1 MLKFGQNEVAWKDIS
16 AINMVAED
24 SGIEVS
30 ITVKETV
37 LVVGTYLAADHATS
51 VKNVIEA
58 SKTADS
64 FGGVVITID
73 IDSL

>member
-1 MLKFGQNEVAWKDIS
+1 MLRFGQNEVAWKDIS

-30 ITVKETV
+30 ITVEETV

-58 SKTADS
+58 SRVAST

>member
-30 ITVKETV
+30 ITVENTV

-51 VKNVIEA
+51 VKNVIETAKVA
-58 SKTADS
+58 SS

>member
-1 MLKFGQNEVAWKDIS
+1 MLRFGQNEVAWKDIS

-30 ITVKETV
+30 ITVEETV

-58 SKTADS
+58 SRVAS
-64 FGGVVITID
+64 AFGGVVITID